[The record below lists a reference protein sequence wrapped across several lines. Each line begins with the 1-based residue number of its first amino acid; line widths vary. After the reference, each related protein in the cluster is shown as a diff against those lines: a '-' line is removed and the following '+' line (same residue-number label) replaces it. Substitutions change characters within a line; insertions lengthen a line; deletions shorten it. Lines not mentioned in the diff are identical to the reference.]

1 MLVKQMS
8 VFVEKTTGRL
18 CELTKDLA
26 KNDIDIKAMCIA
38 DTVDFGILRCIVDDP
53 EKATDVLK
61 SNGFTA
67 SITEVLAVELND
79 KPGGLASVLEILSNE
94 GISVDYIYSTI
105 RSRNGY
111 ALIVIKVADP
121 EKAIKLLKDNGLNLY
136 GKEDFL

>member
-8 VFVEKTTGRL
+8 VFVENTTGRL
-18 CELTKDLA
+18 CELTKVLA
-26 KNDIDIKAMCIA
+26 QNDIDIKAMCIA

-53 EKATDVLK
+53 EKATAVLK
-61 SNGFTA
+61 SKGFTA
-67 SITEVLAVELND
+67 SITEVMAVELSD
-79 KPGGLASVLEILSNE
+79 KPGGLASVLEILSSE

-121 EKAIKLLKDNGLNLY
+121 EKAIKLLQDNGINLY
-136 GKEDFL
+136 CKEDFL

>member
-8 VFVEKTTGRL
+8 VFVENTTGRL
-18 CELTKDLA
+18 CELTKVLA
-26 KNDIDIKAMCIA
+26 QNDIDIKAMCIA

-53 EKATDVLK
+53 EKATAVLK
-61 SNGFTA
+61 SKGFT
-67 SITEVLAVELND
+67 ELND
-79 KPGGLASVLEILSNE
+79 KPGGLASVLEILSSE

-121 EKAIKLLKDNGLNLY
+121 EKAIQLLQDNGISLFS
-136 GKEDFL
+136 KEDFL